1 MTALPTN
8 TPWLAGL
15 GNQTRREAAMW
26 WSTGRWR
33 RQGIVW
39 TLVLGGLLAAM
50 LWVLPAVFAGIEGAE
65 AMSDDVVQV
74 AAQFAELAAFVS
86 AVGVVILAQ
95 GLLLDDQRSG
105 LTEWLLSKPL
115 SRPALVVAKLVGH
128 GSGLLVSVVLLPW
141 VAVYALLSLAAGEPW
156 PIGRFVATV
165 GLVGVFVVFHVAL
178 VVALSALTGSRG
190 AVLAVPLA
198 LLVGADLVVAAAPW
212 AADGM
217 PYLLNRVAGA
227 LLATG
232 ELAAIG
238 PPLAAVAGAVALA
251 AVAVWR
257 FAHQEL

>member
-1 MTALPTN
+1 MTALPAKM
-8 TPWLAGL
+8 PWLAGL

-33 RQGIVW
+33 RQALVW

-65 AMSDDVVQV
+65 AMTDDVVQV

-86 AVGVVILAQ
+86 AVGVVILTQ

-115 SRPALVVAKLVGH
+115 SRPGLLVAKLFGH
-128 GSGLLVSVVLLPW
+128 SSGLLVSVVLIPW
-141 VAVYALLSLAAGEPW
+141 AAVYALLSRAAGAPW
-156 PIGRFVATV
+156 PMGRFVATV
-165 GLVGVFVVFHVAL
+165 ALIGVFVIFHVAL
-178 VVALSALTGSRG
+178 VLALSALTGSRG
-190 AVLAVPLA
+190 VVLAVPLA
-198 LLVGADLVVAAAPW
+198 LLVGADLVVTAAPW
-212 AADGM
+212 MADGM
-217 PYLLNRVAGA
+217 PYLLNRVAAA

-232 ELAAIG
+232 ELAAVG
-238 PPLAAVAGAVALA
+238 PPLAAVAGAVVLA

-257 FAHQEL
+257 FAQQEL